1 MEETIRDILFR
12 DMSTARFLVMYGCA
26 LLGMIAFFLGDVK
39 QGMKT
44 NFATGSRFN
53 WSTMWYMSG
62 KRIVLS
68 VIALFFVV
76 IRYPELAG
84 KIFGIEEGIPI
95 TVVGAL
101 LAGLSVDRL
110 VDFLL
115 KRGGEGIAVIKR
127 NGSS

>member
-1 MEETIRDILFR
+1 MEETIRDILLR
-12 DMSTARFLVMYGCA
+12 DMSTARFFVMYACA
-26 LLGMIAFFLGDVK
+26 LLGMIMFFFGDVK
-39 QGMKT
+39 QGVDSQAGTPRK
-44 NFATGSRFN
+44 FSL
-53 WSTMWYMSG
+53 SVMWRMSG
-62 KRIVLS
+62 KRIVIS

-95 TVVGAL
+95 TIVGAL
-101 LAGLSVDRL
+101 LAGLSVDRI

-127 NGSS
+127 NGS